1 MDDDRIFIVR
11 EYIYSG
17 VPAEKIIKKYHI
29 SSCSLSFSW
38 MDKLLN
44 EKDLLPLLQDSILD
58 EDMEKAK
65 DERLIEKDVDIK
77 RLRKAQELER
87 FSSHAYST
95 MIDLADQTFN
105 IHVRKNWHQTLIL
118 FL

>member
-1 MDDDRIFIVR
+1 
-11 EYIYSG
+11 
-17 VPAEKIIKKYHI
+17 
-29 SSCSLSFSW
+29 

-77 RLRKAQELER
+77 RLRKAQELEKFR
-87 FSSHAYST
+87 SHAYST
-95 MIDLADQTFN
+95 MIDLAIQTFN
-105 IHVRKNWHQTLIL
+105 IHVRKNWDQTLIL
-118 FL
+118 FR